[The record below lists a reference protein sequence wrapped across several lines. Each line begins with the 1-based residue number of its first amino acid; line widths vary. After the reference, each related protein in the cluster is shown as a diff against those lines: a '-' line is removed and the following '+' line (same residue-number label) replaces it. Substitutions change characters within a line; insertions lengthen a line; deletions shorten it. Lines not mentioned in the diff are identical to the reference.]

1 MEAKNFKSLDLAGKW
16 CSMLTLTPWKSKT
29 WSTQVGWSKEPS
41 KSNRRLALSLKA
53 KNAVFSEIVETPS
66 ILEPYL
72 LSYLQDMRLSRSVD
86 GKVVL
91 EMPKRNTVLDI
102 KSSLK
107 NYILQVTQNRIDIS
121 SGGQFPQFFQLLKG
135 LFEVVGY

>member
-1 MEAKNFKSLDLAGKW
+1 MVFHVNSNPLEIKNLVDTGWLVKGTIQKQQ
-16 CSMLTLTPWKSKT
+16 K
-29 WSTQVGWSKEPS
+29 VGAEFD
-41 KSNRRLALSLKA
+41 NYLKA

-91 EMPKRNTVLDI
+91 EMLKRNTVLDI

-121 SGGQFPQFFQLLKG
+121 SGGQFSQFFRLLKG

>member
-1 MEAKNFKSLDLAGKW
+1 MVFHVNSNPLEIKNLVNTGGLVKGTIQKQQKVDAEFD
-16 CSMLTLTPWKSKT
+16 
-29 WSTQVGWSKEPS
+29 
-41 KSNRRLALSLKA
+41 NYLKA

-91 EMPKRNTVLDI
+91 EMPKRNTVLD
-102 KSSLK
+102 KK
-107 NYILQVTQNRIDIS
+107 AA
-121 SGGQFPQFFQLLKG
+121 
-135 LFEVVGY
+135 